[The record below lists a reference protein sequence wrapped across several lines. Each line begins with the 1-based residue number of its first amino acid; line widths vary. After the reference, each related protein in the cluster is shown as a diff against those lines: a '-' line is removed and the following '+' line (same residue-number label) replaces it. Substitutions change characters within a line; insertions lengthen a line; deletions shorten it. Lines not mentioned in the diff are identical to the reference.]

1 MKKLIKIFLWSLAGA
16 LLLLIAALASLPLWL
31 GPTVTALANKYV
43 PQMVGTD
50 FVMTSADL
58 NPYTGMFRI
67 QGVQLANPEGY
78 TPEKA
83 LELSEMSVNL
93 EVMSV
98 FTDVIH
104 VREIVLSGP
113 YASYVTENGKS
124 NFEQIA
130 ANMKRPA
137 ATSASQTPAPAAPEA
152 KPSAAPGKKV
162 VIDRLAI
169 VKPRLKV
176 FVLPTMPFGDIV
188 LTDIGRASNGATLME
203 VGAALADAVMKAAST
218 MGQGLNTLVTGTSSQ
233 ILNVSTNLTEGAA
246 KELEKVAAGLD
257 QGLGSGAEGL
267 NKAAAKGSKQLEK
280 ATRKL
285 GDLLNL
291 KKK

>member
-1 MKKLIKIFLWSLAGA
+1 
-16 LLLLIAALASLPLWL
+16 L

-67 QGVQLANPEGY
+67 QGVQMANPEGY

-137 ATSASQTPAPAAPEA
+137 ASAPAAPEA
-152 KPSAAPGKKV
+152 KPAAAPGKKV

-203 VGAALADAVMKAAST
+203 VGAALADAVMKAASA
-218 MGQGLNTLVTGTSSQ
+218 MGQGLNTLVMGTSSQ

-257 QGLGSGAEGL
+257 QVLGSGAEGL